1 MKRITIFMLLWALCV
16 VGGFSATV
24 DTINVLSEKMGKE
37 IRTVVIKPHSYNGQE
52 KFPVLYLLHGYS
64 GRYDSWLKDAPHIKE
79 MADLYGMLIVC
90 PDGGFDSWYWDS
102 PIDPTLRYETFVAR
116 ELTAWIDK
124 QYASISSREGR
135 AISGLSMGGHGGLY
149 VGFRNQDIF
158 GACGS
163 MCGGVDIRPFPNNWN
178 MTKSLGTQREHPE
191 NWDNYTVMNQLHL
204 LTPNAM
210 KIIIDCGTEDFFYQ
224 VNLKLHEELRYRNIP
239 HDFITRPGAHNGAY
253 WSNAVKYQALYFYT
267 FFQSSKKN

>member
-1 MKRITIFMLLWALCV
+1 
-16 VGGFSATV
+16 
-24 DTINVLSEKMGKE
+24 
-37 IRTVVIKPHSYNGQE
+37 
-52 KFPVLYLLHGYS
+52 
-64 GRYDSWLKDAPHIKE
+64 

-90 PDGGFDSWYWDS
+90 PDGGFDMVLIAPLILHCASKLLLHRTDG
-102 PIDPTLRYETFVAR
+102 R
-116 ELTAWIDK
+116 IDK
-124 QYASISSREGR
+124 QYASISSRRTCHFRFEH
-135 AISGLSMGGHGGLY
+135 GGHGGLY

-224 VNLKLHEELRYRNIP
+224 VNLKLHEELCYRNIP